1 MKEIFL
7 YALPQLLMY
16 AVLIYAFVVQKWTL
30 AFIMVG
36 GIVIHIGIMIHIAG
50 GNSTVWF
57 CLGVPWVLIRA
68 IRAKLMVQKV
78 VIILLFTTSA
88 LSAQIYNLSDFK
100 DLDDRNLAESF
111 NTVYTMVGKPI
122 SDTKFATAEDSYH
135 YKSDNGDYIYR
146 VYEGD
151 QSNISICIGTDWNNI
166 ITFYAI
172 STNNLIEQKVLRG
185 ILYSKYW
192 LPKDTITIHDAI
204 YYRVGD
210 KTIHKESDG
219 YFSVGLVR

>member
-36 GIVIHIGIMIHIAG
+36 GIVFHIGIMIHIAG

-57 CLGVPWVLIRA
+57 CLGVPLVLIRA
-68 IRAKLMVQKV
+68 IKAKLMVQKV

-111 NTVYTMVGKPI
+111 NTVYNTVGKNI
-122 SDTKFATAEDSYH
+122 SETKFAYVQDSYH
-135 YKSDNGDYIYR
+135 YTSDNGDYLYR
-146 VYEGD
+146 AYEDGD
-151 QSNISICIGTDWNNI
+151 SNISICIGTDWNNI
-166 ITFYAI
+166 IIFYAI
-172 STNNLIEQKVLRG
+172 ITDDAIEQEILRN

-192 LPKDTITIHDAI
+192 LPKDKSTIHNAI
-204 YYRVGD
+204 YYHVGD
-210 KTIHKESDG
+210 KTIHKESNG
-219 YFSVGLVR
+219 YFSVRLVR